1 MVNIIRGKL
10 LFSTATIALLLGGT
24 SAMAQVPQSAAPAQ
38 TSGEDPAA
46 SGTPAPI
53 DPGVQQSAPLQGA
66 QQITSGVETAPETS
80 ADIVVTGTLLRG
92 VAPTGTNVVSLSSAD
107 IAKSGALNTNQILA
121 RVPQVSSAFN
131 SVPSLPTNDPGLSSI
146 IPNIR
151 SIPAGGATTLV
162 LLNGHRIGGSGG
174 FAGVDPDIIPAEVL
188 ERVDVVPDGGSS
200 IYGSD
205 AIGGVIN
212 LITRKRFDG
221 VQLHAKY
228 GFGDNYHT
236 LDANGTAGTD
246 WGSGSAYVSYTY
258 AVTGE
263 IQGRD
268 RSYYRQFSENR
279 GFCSPGTVQVTRDGT
294 TTNYALPDRRPGTLT
309 SCDGT
314 DNVSVFPR
322 LERHSVFGSLSQ
334 SLSRGI
340 DFGVTAFYT
349 RRDSTSHIDLNDP
362 QNAQTGTITPA
373 NPFYV
378 PIAPDPGTQS
388 VLFSYAGV
396 LPDDRL
402 NRLDQYGITPSITAD
417 VGGGWQVRALGTLG
431 ESWVNSYEPQYNT
444 TAQNAALAATTRD
457 TALNPYDLGTTS
469 QGVLDSIYVRGR
481 TRYNQKYRNARA
493 IIDGSPLSL
502 PGGDVRLAAGAEYG
516 HESLAASLRGLA
528 NGDASG
534 SRDITSVYGEV
545 AVPLFGRSN
554 ATSGFQSLI
563 LSASGRYDHYSDFG
577 GTFNPKFGATWEPV
591 RGFKLRGNW
600 GKAFNAPQLG
610 DTTAGADTRVVLIPA
625 NPFYDPN
632 DTTTPQLQARPS
644 AIIAGGNPNLKPQK
658 ARTWS
663 FGGDLQPVAV
673 PGLTIS
679 ATYYNIHLDN
689 QVAIVPIFTP
699 AQAYRPV
706 YSPWVIKNPSLAQ
719 ATDLFGTLPL
729 VNFSSVAEWYNLN
742 PLGPAVILDARR
754 QNFGVYEQDGI
765 DFNIAYS
772 RTTAFGSVNAG
783 FAGTYTLNRRV
794 SALPNDPFSDL
805 LDSPG
810 LSRFSFIASAGATF
824 GDLTGSLTL
833 NHSGGYDLN
842 PTLPP
847 QTTVDAFNTVDLFLS
862 YDVGGAGLT
871 KDLQLTA
878 YVGNLFDSDP
888 PSYNAFPGYANG
900 ATVGRVVQLGLT
912 KKF

>member
-1 MVNIIRGKL
+1 M
-10 LFSTATIALLLGGT
+10 
-24 SAMAQVPQSAAPAQ
+24 
-38 TSGEDPAA
+38 
-46 SGTPAPI
+46 
-53 DPGVQQSAPLQGA
+53 
-66 QQITSGVETAPETS
+66 
-80 ADIVVTGTLLRG
+80 
-92 VAPTGTNVVSLSSAD
+92 
-107 IAKSGALNTNQILA
+107 LA
-121 RVPQVSSAFN
+121 RIPQVSSAFN
-131 SVPSLPTNDPGLSSI
+131 AVPTLPTNDPGLSSI

-221 VQLHAKY
+221 LQFHAKY
-228 GFGDNYHT
+228 GFGDGYHT

-263 IQGRD
+263 IQGRE

-279 GFCSPGTVQVTRDGT
+279 GFCAPGTVQVTRNGT

-309 SCDGT
+309 NCDGT
-314 DNVSVFPR
+314 DNTTIFPR
-322 LERHSVFGSLSQ
+322 LSRHSVFANLSQ
-334 SLSRGI
+334 SLGSGL
-340 DFGVTAFYT
+340 DVGVTAFYT

-402 NRLDQYGITPSITAD
+402 NRLDQYGITPTITAD
-417 VGGGWQVRALGTLG
+417 IGGGWQVRALGTLG

-444 TAQNAALAATTRD
+444 TAQNAALAAVTRD
-457 TALNPYDLGTTS
+457 TALNPYDLGATS
-469 QGVLDSIYVRGR
+469 QAVLDSIYVRGR
-481 TRYNQKYRNARA
+481 TRYNQAYRNARA

-502 PGGDVRLAAGAEYG
+502 PGGNVRLAAGVEYG
-516 HESLAASLRGLA
+516 HERLVASLRGLA
-528 NGDASG
+528 NGAASG

-554 ATSGFQSLI
+554 AISGFQSLVF
-563 LSASGRYDHYSDFG
+563 SASGRYDHYSDFG
-577 GTFNPKFGATWEPV
+577 GTFNPKFGATWEIV

-610 DTTAGADTRVVLIPA
+610 DTTAAADTRVVLIPA
-625 NPFYDPN
+625 NPFYDPT

-644 AIIAGGNPNLKPQK
+644 AIIAGGNPNLRPQT

-663 FGGDLQPVAV
+663 IGADLQPAPV
-673 PGLTIS
+673 PGLTLS
-679 ATYYNIHLDN
+679 ATYYSIHLDN

-706 YSPWVIKNPSLAQ
+706 YSPWVIKNPSIAQ
-719 ATDLFGTLPL
+719 ATGLFGSLPL
-729 VNFSSVAEWYNLN
+729 VNFSTVAEWYNLN

-765 DFNIAYS
+765 DFNIAYN
-772 RTTAFGSVNAG
+772 RTTGFGSVNAA
-783 FAGTYTLNRRV
+783 FAGTYTLTRRV
-794 SALPNDPFSDL
+794 AALPNDPFSDL
-805 LDSPG
+805 LESPG
-810 LSRFSFIASAGATF
+810 LSRFSFISTAGATY

-833 NHSGGYDLN
+833 SHSGGYDLN
-842 PTLPP
+842 PGLPP
-847 QTTVDAFNTVDLFLS
+847 QTSVDAFNTVDLFLS
-862 YDVGGAGLT
+862 YDVNGAGLT

-878 YVGNLFDSDP
+878 YIGNMFDSDP
-888 PSYNAFPGYANG
+888 PNYNGFPGYANG
-900 ATVGRVVQLGLT
+900 ATVGRVVQFGIT